1 MREIRTETVIDASPE
16 TVWRELTDLE
26 SYPEWNPFI
35 SRAAGEIED
44 GNTLVLRM
52 TPPDGRAMTFRPKV
66 TMSDPARELRWLG
79 HLGVRG
85 IFDGEHY
92 FRLEELPGGQ
102 TRLHH
107 GERFTG
113 VTVPLFGGALKKTER
128 GFGLLNEALRERCE
142 GRS

>member
-1 MREIRTETVIDASPE
+1 MREIRTEAVIGAGPE
-16 TVWRELTDLE
+16 DVWRELADLE
-26 SYPEWNPFI
+26 SYPDWNPFI
-35 SRAAGEIED
+35 VGATGEIRD
-44 GNTLVLRM
+44 GSRLVLRM
-52 TPPDGRAMTFRPKV
+52 APPDGRPITFKPRVTKV
-66 TMSDPARELRWLG
+66 DTARELRWLG

-113 VTVPLFGGALKKTER
+113 IAVGLFSGALDKTER
-128 GFGLLNEALRERCE
+128 GFEALNEALRERCE
-142 GRS
+142 GGS